1 MGNQSWNYYEV
12 LEVSPEASQDHIY
25 DAYKKAKQTYSIK
38 NPEIFNIFSETE
50 AIDWMNTIEEAYSVI
65 GQPNSR
71 RVYDHELGGNNKKNI
86 SSTPK
91 IKKPI
96 AAKESNLPEG
106 WAQTVVSQYP
116 INKNM
121 EDLIAQQELFDGLF
135 LKKIREYKKIDLNDF
150 SRVTCIAIRHLYAIE
165 NNNFASLPAAVYVRG
180 YIIQYCRILELD
192 ENRVVSSFMP
202 LLKK

>member
-12 LEVSPEASQDHIY
+12 LEVSPEASQDIIY

-38 NPEIFNIFSETE
+38 NPDIFNIFSETE
-50 AIDWMNTIEEAYSVI
+50 AIDWMNTIEEAYSII

-71 RVYDHELGGNNKKNI
+71 RVYDQEMSSGVKKQ
-86 SSTPK
+86 SP
-91 IKKPI
+91 IKKSVPV
-96 AAKESNLPEG
+96 AAKPLPEG
-106 WAQTVVSQYP
+106 WAQTSVSQYP
-116 INKNM
+116 INRSM
-121 EDLIAQQELFDGLF
+121 EELIAQQELYDGLF

-180 YIIQYCRILELD
+180 YIIQYSRILGLD
-192 ENRVVSSFMP
+192 EQRVVTSFMS